1 MCPKESNEASFLMKA
16 ASAASVLVAVF
27 LIILKV
33 AALAAT
39 DSLAMLSS
47 LIDSSL
53 DAAASFL
60 NFWAIRESLV
70 PADSAHR
77 FGHGKVEP
85 LASLGQAAFIAG
97 SAVLL
102 IFQGIQCILRPREI
116 GNAGLGMAA
125 MGISMVVTLGVDFVS
140 KIRCQKNEIFGDF
153 GGLRALCGRHYVECQ
168 RHAVIVHRLLFQI

>member
-60 NFWAIRESLV
+60 NF
-70 PADSAHR
+70 
-77 FGHGKVEP
+77 
-85 LASLGQAAFIAG
+85 
-97 SAVLL
+97 
-102 IFQGIQCILRPREI
+102 
-116 GNAGLGMAA
+116 
-125 MGISMVVTLGVDFVS
+125 
-140 KIRCQKNEIFGDF
+140 
-153 GGLRALCGRHYVECQ
+153 
-168 RHAVIVHRLLFQI
+168 